1 MSISLASVTSVA
13 GIPSAL
19 KKVYLFLQNFQQKR
33 KNMNNVALLFVKAFI
48 IYSVVTLT
56 AGQGKIFDILKLR

>member
-56 AGQGKIFDILKLR
+56 AGQGKIFDISKLR